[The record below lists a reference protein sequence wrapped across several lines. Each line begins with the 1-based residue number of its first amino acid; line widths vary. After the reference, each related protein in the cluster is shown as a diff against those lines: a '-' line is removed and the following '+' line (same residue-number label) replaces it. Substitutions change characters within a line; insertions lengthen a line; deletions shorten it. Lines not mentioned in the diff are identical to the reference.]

1 MSKNLPEVVEFK
13 DVDKDDI
20 GLVGGK
26 GANLGEMIQAGFPIP
41 PGFIV
46 TAPAYFRV
54 IETNGLQPKI
64 KALLSDLNPH
74 QPQSLNSVSKQIKKL
89 IREARVPDD
98 LAMAIIKAYL
108 KLGQGSLNT
117 PVAVRSS
124 ATAEDL
130 PGASFAGQQE
140 TY

>member
-13 DVDKDDI
+13 EVDKDDI
-20 GLVGGK
+20 SLVGGK
-26 GANLGEMIQAGFPIP
+26 GANLGELIQAGFPIP

-64 KALLSDLNPH
+64 KALLAGLNPH

-89 IREARVPDD
+89 IHYYRVPHH
-98 LAMAIIKAYL
+98 
-108 KLGQGSLNT
+108 
-117 PVAVRSS
+117 
-124 ATAEDL
+124 
-130 PGASFAGQQE
+130 F
-140 TY
+140 